1 MGIFIERKRF
11 CHFHSLEIPWSSVVS
26 CGPACA
32 ISLSPIVP
40 CGVLCYLCYP
50 VVPCCSLS
58 PVFPHGLACFLL
70 VLASVVVFGVLLMP
84 LVRVRSLVCLLVVDS
99 LLGLFV
105 RSFVHSIFVARTQ
118 NSHSCRLPRESCL
131 SNVSQA
137 LKIHILNTIFKS
149 LS

>member
-58 PVFPHGLACFLL
+58 PVFPHSLACSLS

-84 LVRVRSLVCLLVVDS
+84 LVRVGSLVCSLVNDS

-105 RSFVHSIFVARTQ
+105 RSFVRSFFV
-118 NSHSCRLPRESCL
+118 CL
-131 SNVSQA
+131 FVC
-137 LKIHILNTIFKS
+137 
-149 LS
+149 

>member
-1 MGIFIERKRF
+1 MRIQTPKDPPRFCGSFGGLNIKNRWMGIFIERKRF

-40 CGVLCYLCYP
+40 CGVLCSLCYP

-58 PVFPHGLACFLL
+58 PVFPHSLACSLS

-84 LVRVRSLVCLLVVDS
+84 LVRVGSLVCSLVNDS

-105 RSFVHSIFVARTQ
+105 RSFVRSFLVCLFV
-118 NSHSCRLPRESCL
+118 C
-131 SNVSQA
+131 
-137 LKIHILNTIFKS
+137 
-149 LS
+149 